1 MKCHKKATNQQPL
14 LRYLGQK
21 QGTMHDPCTQQH
33 HGVGRPAGP
42 PLLVPNHKPPPSSL
56 HVRNQPALL
65 GERARVPSFL
75 SSLPRAAAQV
85 PGKPC
90 LNFFLK
96 DACKNHAYILEKVA
110 QQYVLKI
117 KSEKIFL
124 QDDKYRVLIQDGDIG
139 RSWIHLPQKFNRQL
153 YMEQFHP
160 EKTPQSIWANQAN
173 KKKMTSRL
181 VGEVETQSHH
191 KPHPQE
197 EDLQPGENSKPR
209 AFLWRVMVWVWG
221 WETNTPN
228 I

>member
-42 PLLVPNHKPPPSSL
+42 PLLLPNHKPPPSSL

-65 GERARVPSFL
+65 GEQARVPSFL

-85 PGKPC
+85 PGKPF

-117 KSEKIFL
+117 KSENIFL
-124 QDDKYRVLIQDGDIG
+124 QDDKYRVLIQDGLHPLLDFYFFLL
-139 RSWIHLPQKFNRQL
+139 LPFFSVHSCL
-153 YMEQFHP
+153 TCIIVCMESCLF
-160 EKTPQSIWANQAN
+160 S
-173 KKKMTSRL
+173 
-181 VGEVETQSHH
+181 
-191 KPHPQE
+191 
-197 EDLQPGENSKPR
+197 
-209 AFLWRVMVWVWG
+209 
-221 WETNTPN
+221 
-228 I
+228 